1 MHAAERRRHPR
12 EDLLTKLVEAQ
23 VGGERLSE
31 TDVVNFAKVLLL
43 AGHITTTLLLGNTV
57 LCLGREPEQAPLA
70 RLEGRVALNILMD
83 RFPGLRTDPDAP
95 PQFQPNPAM
104 TGVRT
109 LPLLVR

>member
-1 MHAAERRRHPR
+1 VTRHP
-12 EDLLTKLVEAQ
+12 
-23 VGGERLSE
+23 
-31 TDVVNFAKVLLL
+31 NP
-43 AGHITTTLLLGNTV
+43 HLGF
-57 LCLGREPEQAPLA
+57 GRGIHFCIGAPLA

-83 RFPGLRTDPDAP
+83 RFPGLRTDPDSP